1 MVPEDFVCFIW
12 RLIISKFILEHFFSL
27 SLHIAS
33 PPVITKHPSDVVV
46 LKNSPADL
54 RCSATGSPQPTIHW
68 LQDGVKVPTDDGRRF
83 LMDDGTLHFL
93 RVTRGRRRTD
103 AGVYQCVAS
112 NNHGRVYSKN
122 ASLIV
127 GSKWLLDN

>member
-1 MVPEDFVCFIW
+1 M
-12 RLIISKFILEHFFSL
+12 
-27 SLHIAS
+27 
-33 PPVITKHPSDVVV
+33 VV

-54 RCSATGSPQPTIHW
+54 RCSATGSPKPTIHW

-83 LMDDGTLHFL
+83 LLDDGTLHFM

-112 NNHGRVYSKN
+112 NTHGTVYSKN

-127 GSKWLLDN
+127 GSKWLLLDN